1 MYVTLLGSIVTEF
14 SDLKFDWYVNMFL
27 LSFNLCP
34 FLGYHFQMQGIFIK
48 TISPG
53 SVAESDGRLK
63 VGDQIL
69 KVCLTVSVILL
80 LFLLI
85 PLMQQLNQKFLCCH

>member
-1 MYVTLLGSIVTEF
+1 MLTL
-14 SDLKFDWYVNMFL
+14 FL
-27 LSFNLCP
+27 LSFNLRP
-34 FLGYHFQMQGIFIK
+34 FLGYHFQVQGIFIK

-80 LFLLI
+80 LFLLV
-85 PLMQQLNQKFLCCH
+85 PSCNNLTKDFFVVTDH

>member
-1 MYVTLLGSIVTEF
+1 
-14 SDLKFDWYVNMFL
+14 MFL
-27 LSFNLCP
+27 HSFDLRP
-34 FLGYHFQMQGIFIK
+34 FLVYHFQVQGIFIK

-69 KVCLTVSVILL
+69 KVCSTVSMILL
-80 LFLLI
+80 LSLLI
-85 PLMQQLNQKFLCCH
+85 ALMQQLNQIFFLALMTNKLKTLSGMTNLRQ

>member
-14 SDLKFDWYVNMFL
+14 SDLKFDWYVNVFL
-27 LSFNLCP
+27 LSFNLRP
-34 FLGYHFQMQGIFIK
+34 FLGYHFQVQGIFIK

-53 SVAESDGRLK
+53 SVAESDGRLR

-85 PLMQQLNQKFLCCH
+85 LMQQLNQRFLCCL

>member
-1 MYVTLLGSIVTEF
+1 
-14 SDLKFDWYVNMFL
+14 MFL
-27 LSFNLCP
+27 HSFDLRP
-34 FLGYHFQMQGIFIK
+34 FLVYHFQVQGIFIK

-69 KVCLTVSVILL
+69 KVCSIVSVILL
-80 LFLLI
+80 LSLLVA
-85 PLMQQLNQKFLCCH
+85 LMQQLKQIFFFLAPMTNKLKTLSGMTNLRQ